1 MRQDKSQ
8 EVQET
13 DSTNPSLS
21 EMPSESSED
30 KKPKRS
36 KVKKDIEK
44 KTESVEK
51 KAERLIE
58 QYKSKTSRKTGDLIG
73 GDPEYAYYHV
83 GSGGNSND
91 TIQKLLDLGY
101 EREENPDVRFVGFTG
116 GTYFKIPKTVHE
128 FMKAERA
135 KKRQAAEQSIARR
148 R

>member
-1 MRQDKSQ
+1 MPRAKKTAA
-8 EVQET
+8 QET
-13 DSTNPSLS
+13 DSTKLLAS

-58 QYKSKTSRKTGDLIG
+58 QYKSKTSRKTGELIG
-73 GDPEYAYYHV
+73 GDPDYAYYHV

-101 EREENPDVRFVGFTG
+101 EREGNPEVRFVGFTG
-116 GTYFKIPKTVHE
+116 GTYFKIPKKVHE